1 MQHER
6 DPQPAHLTLEQVT
19 ASARETLLAT
29 GSHPPLLIL
38 DGVSEPVGFELELPN
53 TAARRQ
59 EVLYVIGV
67 LTARSNMVGTLH
79 QVFLITEAWMGP
91 PVDPGTDFGAPSED
105 PNRKE
110 VLLIMNR
117 SRSSSPVRAVI
128 LEMLRDDHGI
138 LQDLIEAPSISPDH
152 ASPVSPLLEAFI
164 DGYTQGKAS
173 LT

>member
-19 ASARETLLAT
+19 ATATETLLTT

-38 DGVSEPVGFELELPN
+38 DGEAEPVGFELELPN

-59 EVLYVIGV
+59 EVLYMVGIFV
-67 LTARSNMVGTLH
+67 ARNDMVGTLH
-79 QVFLITEAWMGP
+79 QVFLITEAWMGAA
-91 PVDPGTDFGAPSED
+91 VDPGTDFRPPSED

-117 SRSSSPVRAVI
+117 SRSSSPVRAVT
-128 LEMLRDDHGI
+128 LEMLRDDQGV
-138 LQDLIEAPSISPDH
+138 LQALKDVSSVGPDH
-152 ASPVSPLLEAFI
+152 ASPVSPLLDAFL
-164 DGYTQGKAS
+164 DGYTI
-173 LT
+173 LR